1 MATITLDIDND
12 LDTKEVI
19 KFISMLKGINKVELK
34 PTAKTEE
41 LLEKMERGEYVSDD
55 EYLRSIP
62 GFMEA
67 LDEEDKVPLEECVPY
82 TKDIWNKI

>member
-1 MATITLDIDND
+1 MATITLDIDNSI
-12 LDTKEVI
+12 DTREI
-19 KFISMLKGINKVELK
+19 IATISNLKGIKKIELK
-34 PTAKTEE
+34 PKTKTEE